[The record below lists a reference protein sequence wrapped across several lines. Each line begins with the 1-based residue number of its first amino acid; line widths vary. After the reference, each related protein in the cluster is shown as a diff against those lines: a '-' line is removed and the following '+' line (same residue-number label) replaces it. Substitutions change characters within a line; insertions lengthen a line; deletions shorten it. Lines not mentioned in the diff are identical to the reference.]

1 MEYIYN
7 YYKRYS
13 EKRYDIDFFSS
24 LTPLKNDLLKYK
36 GYIVKNNSEIS
47 QKLFDLGNMTLKLN
61 KLEIFSKYHMHNLT
75 PSVRNYHSTFY
86 VMVVNKKVYI
96 YDFFEDEII
105 FLDHFHGKVDCDSTY
120 IIGMS
125 DIFNLIKYYGE
136 FSLYLSL
143 LESGHLLANIKN
155 FCDYQR
161 LDYEQV
167 YLPKMKNQL
176 KEMNII
182 TETLYSPFTIK
193 IKNLT
198 GSLSI
203 SNEYIEKN
211 HYTNEY
217 FDELKSTYY
226 LKNILQ
232 SLNRRY
238 IYKVNKSY
246 KSRKHFFFDFQ
257 YRNSANNLVGNYN
270 LNLHIKNKDIEM
282 IMEKIRHYLY
292 NLTSDDMNFCIFH
305 KNYIYHDDGR
315 IENKNINYGKVLY
328 NDHTYFDLSSY
339 KNVIIIYTKDCN
351 LEGMN
356 VFDHLLSIGELMQ
369 GIALISSD
377 FNYSMRPMKNH
388 NDSYIKKIL
397 DFKDKND
404 VEINYIGVICE
415 RNSFEI

>member
-1 MEYIYN
+1 MEYIYK

-86 VMVVNKKVYI
+86 IMVVNKKIYI

-105 FLDHFHGKVDCDSTY
+105 FLDYFHGKVDCDSTY

-167 YLPKMKNQL
+167 YLPKMKDQL

-211 HYTNEY
+211 HYINEY

-232 SLNRRY
+232 SLNRGD

-246 KSRKHFFFDFQ
+246 KSRKHFFYDFR

-305 KNYIYHDDGR
+305 KNCIYHDDGR
-315 IENKNINYGKVLY
+315 IENNNINYGKVMY

-339 KNVIIIYTKDCN
+339 NNVIIIYTKDCN
-351 LEGMN
+351 LEGGN

-377 FNYSMRPMKNH
+377 CNYSMRPMKNH